1 MNEITFKFSDGQMK
15 QIVTAT
21 NDEMMIAAATLVSN
35 IIEDMQSQLIK
46 YEDARD
52 LTMKLVMEAAEEL
65 SESKI
70 MEDVSN
76 E

>member
-1 MNEITFKFSDGQMK
+1 MNEITFKFSDGKMK
-15 QIVTAT
+15 QTVTAT
-21 NDEMMIAAATLVSN
+21 NDELIVAAAALVSN
-35 IIEDMQSQLIK
+35 IIEDMRTSLIK

-65 SESKI
+65 SESKT

>member
-1 MNEITFKFSDGQMK
+1 MNEITFKFSDGKMK
-15 QIVTAT
+15 QTVTAT
-21 NDEMMIAAATLVSN
+21 NDELIIAAATLISN
-35 IIEDMQSQLIK
+35 IIEDMQSPLIK

-65 SESKI
+65 TNQKI

>member
-1 MNEITFKFSDGQMK
+1 MNEITFKFSDGKMK
-15 QIVTAT
+15 QTVSAS
-21 NDEMMIAAATLVSN
+21 NDELIVAAATLISN
-35 IIEDMQSQLIK
+35 IIEDMQSPLIK

-65 SESKI
+65 SESKT

>member
-15 QIVTAT
+15 QIVSAT

-35 IIEDMQSQLIK
+35 IIEDMQSSLIK

-65 SESKI
+65 SESKT

>member
-15 QIVTAT
+15 QTVTAT
-21 NDEMMIAAATLVSN
+21 NDELIVAAATLVSN

-65 SESKI
+65 SKSKI

-76 E
+76 D

>member
-65 SESKI
+65 SETKT

>member
-1 MNEITFKFSDGQMK
+1 MNEITFKFSDGKMK
-15 QIVTAT
+15 QTVSAT
-21 NDEMMIAAATLVSN
+21 NDEVMIAAATLISN
-35 IIEDMQSQLIK
+35 IIEDMQNQLIK

-65 SESKI
+65 FESKI

>member
-65 SESKI
+65 SKSKI

-76 E
+76 D

>member
-1 MNEITFKFSDGQMK
+1 MNEITFKFSDGKMK
-15 QIVTAT
+15 QTVTAT
-21 NDEMMIAAATLVSN
+21 NDELIVAAATLISN
-35 IIEDMQSQLIK
+35 IIEDMQTQLIK

-65 SESKI
+65 TNQKI

>member
-1 MNEITFKFSDGQMK
+1 MNEITFKFSDGKMK

-21 NDEMMIAAATLVSN
+21 NDEMVIAAATLVSN

-65 SESKI
+65 SKSKI
-70 MEDVSN
+70 MEDFSN

>member
-1 MNEITFKFSDGQMK
+1 MNEITFKFSDGKIK
-15 QIVTAT
+15 QTVNAT
-21 NDEMMIAAATLVSN
+21 GDELIIAAATLVSN
-35 IIEDMQSQLIK
+35 IIEDMRSSLIK

-65 SESKI
+65 SESKT

>member
-65 SESKI
+65 SESKT

>member
-1 MNEITFKFSDGQMK
+1 MNEITFKFSDGKMK
-15 QIVTAT
+15 QTATAT
-21 NDEMMIAAATLVSN
+21 NDELIIAAATLISN
-35 IIEDMQSQLIK
+35 IIEDMRSPLIK

-65 SESKI
+65 YKSKT
-70 MEDVSN
+70 MKDVSN

>member
-1 MNEITFKFSDGQMK
+1 MNEITFKFSDGKMK

-21 NDEMMIAAATLVSN
+21 NDEMMIATATLVSN

-65 SESKI
+65 SKSKI

-76 E
+76 D

>member
-46 YEDARD
+46 YEDALD

-65 SESKI
+65 SETKT

>member
-15 QIVTAT
+15 QIVSAT
-21 NDEMMIAAATLVSN
+21 NDEMMIAAATLISN

-65 SESKI
+65 SKSKT

>member
-15 QIVTAT
+15 QIVSAT
-21 NDEMMIAAATLVSN
+21 NDEMMIAAATLISN

-65 SESKI
+65 SESKT

>member
-1 MNEITFKFSDGQMK
+1 MNEITFKFSDGKMK
-15 QIVTAT
+15 QTVSAS
-21 NDEMMIAAATLVSN
+21 NDEMMIATATLVSN
-35 IIEDMQSQLIK
+35 IIEDMQSPLIK

-65 SESKI
+65 TNQKI